1 MHCMPP
7 SLFFKKN
14 NTLSNITWLSAI
26 IITEKQG
33 RSFFSSKIK
42 ISIYFLPKIHKNKII
57 S

>member
-1 MHCMPP
+1 MPP
-7 SLFFKKN
+7 SFFFKKN
-14 NTLSNITWLSAI
+14 NTILSNITWLSSI

-33 RSFFSSKIK
+33 RSFFYSKIK